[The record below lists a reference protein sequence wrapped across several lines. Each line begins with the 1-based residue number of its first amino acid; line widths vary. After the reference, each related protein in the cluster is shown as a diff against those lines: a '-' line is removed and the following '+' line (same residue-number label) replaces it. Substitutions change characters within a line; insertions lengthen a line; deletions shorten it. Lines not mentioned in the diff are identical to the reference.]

1 MLVDLKSFLIVLG
14 GTMGVGFVC
23 FPAARIFKLLK
34 VFFSRVFGKR
44 KANYESLVNQIVAL
58 SKAWRKGG
66 QAYENAISETQNLF
80 LKDGAESLYWLESDV
95 SGEEIRDLLE
105 SRAKTFFDEYMEE
118 AKVFKV
124 IGKFPPAFGLMGTT
138 LGLIALLQSIGKEGG
153 VETLGPSMAV
163 ALITTLYGLFLA
175 NFIFVPIAENLEQQT
190 HEDAVLRVM
199 CVEGLMMIQEGK
211 PTKYVEEKV
220 KAFLLPSVR
229 NTFKSTLK

>member
-1 MLVDLKSFLIVLG
+1 
-14 GTMGVGFVC
+14 MG
-23 FPAARIFKLLK
+23 R
-34 VFFSRVFGKR
+34 
-44 KANYESLVNQIVAL
+44 EAL
-58 SKAWRKGG
+58 
-66 QAYENAISETQNLF
+66 F
-80 LKDGAESLYWLESDV
+80 WLESDV
-95 SGEEIRDLLE
+95 SGEELRDLLE

-153 VETLGPSMAV
+153 IESLGPSMAV

-190 HEDAVLRVM
+190 HEDAVQRIM

-220 KAFLLPSVR
+220 KAFLLPSIR
-229 NTFKSTLK
+229 NQFKSTLKK